1 MIIKKTKTYT
11 ETNKSNHSQTIKTK
25 PKQENPL
32 SKLTE
37 STLYLKSQNEIRI
50 KTN

>member
-11 ETNKSNHSQTIKTK
+11 ETNKPNHSQTIKTK

-37 STLYLKSQNEIRI
+37 STLYLKQ
-50 KTN
+50 KVKMK